1 MAALGTACTCEKD
14 SKLQQMQLGDV
25 VDFFKIMFLT

>member
-25 VDFFKIMFLT
+25 DFFKIMFLT